1 MAPPTRT
8 GSRLCQMTLGHGH
21 PCRGPPP
28 GPEDGGLP
36 VSESLAGYCSA
47 NSWGASWM
55 DKASC
60 QHWRPCRRLNTR
72 LENEWSRG
80 CLGGTQSGPRCWGG
94 KRAVGAS
101 CRHHSPALGSA
112 QLGAVAAVRTSFL
125 GADEQVE
132 RGVTVTSFCLR
143 CRRVCCFATEHQ
155 M

>member
-1 MAPPTRT
+1 MGKWEGEGFRALPF
-8 GSRLCQMTLGHGH
+8 LEKKL
-21 PCRGPPP
+21 P
-28 GPEDGGLP
+28 G
-36 VSESLAGYCSA
+36 
-47 NSWGASWM
+47 WM
-55 DKASC
+55 
-60 QHWRPCRRLNTR
+60 WRLNTR

-132 RGVTVTSFCLR
+132 RGVTVTSFPLR
-143 CRRVCCFATEHQ
+143 CRQVCCFATEHE